1 MEPVVWD
8 TAPKPKTCEKC
19 GQPFPSHCAFYAH
32 RKTCKETFPCGQ
44 CAERLES
51 KIKLKEHLKLHSHG
65 HLICGLCD
73 RPPFRSQ
80 TALDDHRHGEHGVE
94 LKCPCGKTFT
104 RAEYLGRHMKAC
116 VVTGPSL
123 LCGQCDMPPFRSQVA
138 LDDLRHTEHG
148 VELKCPC
155 GKAFTRADNL
165 VRHMKACTAWGPSLV
180 CACGAASQ
188 TMDQFR
194 EHQAGCIMSPLGALK
209 AVKRRFDEVVDGLGE
224 DRVGAMRQAGCDT
237 VAAVRAKRAR
247 TCTKCGG
254 GFANAR
260 SMERHQLKMGHRD

>member
-19 GQPFPSHCAFYAH
+19 GQLFPSHCAFFAH

-44 CAERLES
+44 CAERLGS
-51 KIKLKEHLKLHSHG
+51 KVELRAHLKLHSHG
-65 HLICGLCD
+65 HLRWDLCD
-73 RPPFRSQ
+73 KPPFRSQ
-80 TALDDHRHGEHGVE
+80 AALDDHKYGEHDVE
-94 LKCPCGKTFT
+94 LKCLCGKTFT
-104 RAEYLGRHMKAC
+104 RAEHLARHMG
-116 VVTGPSL
+116 T
-123 LCGQCDMPPFRSQVA
+123 
-138 LDDLRHTEHG
+138 
-148 VELKCPC
+148 
-155 GKAFTRADNL
+155 
-165 VRHMKACTAWGPSLV
+165 CTTWGPSLR

-209 AVKRRFDEVVDGLGE
+209 AVKRRFDEVVDGWGE
-224 DRVGAMRQAGCDT
+224 DRVGAMMQAGCDT
-237 VAAVRAKRAR
+237 VAAVRAKQAK

-254 GFANAR
+254 GFTNAR